1 LDVEPVFPT
10 KRKGKRKKQFDEQ
23 DDEIEEL
30 Q

>member
-1 LDVEPVFPT
+1 LDVEPVFQT